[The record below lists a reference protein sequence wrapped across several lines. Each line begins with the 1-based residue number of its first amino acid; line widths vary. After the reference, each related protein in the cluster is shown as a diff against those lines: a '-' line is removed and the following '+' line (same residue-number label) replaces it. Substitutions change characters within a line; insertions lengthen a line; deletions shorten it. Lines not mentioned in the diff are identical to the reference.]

1 MPWKDY
7 ERLLSKVAAY
17 HYVEEKSQLEIA
29 QILGFSRSKICRMIA
44 EAKNLGIVQISV
56 KYPVSTCNDLEMQF
70 EKRFKLREAIIVNDF
85 EEDNVMPI
93 LGQAGADYLRR
104 VVTSEDIIGISWGE
118 TLFNVVNQLQQFHVA
133 GTKVVQLVGG
143 LNNSGQNLQAVELA
157 RRLGEFFN
165 SEPTLLHCP
174 AVVTNPLVKE
184 GLLEDENIQKV
195 IELWKKTT
203 IALVGIGSM
212 SPDSE
217 LFKNNHLSL
226 HWHEMLDKSVA
237 VGDVCMRFFDQAGNN
252 SCEELNELIMG
263 ITLET
268 LKAVGT
274 VVCIAR
280 GTEKANAILGA
291 LNCGIPNVL
300 ITDRETA
307 KRILKIDKD

>member
-7 ERLLSKVAAY
+7 ERLLSKVATY

-29 QILGFSRSKICRMIA
+29 DILGLSRSKVCRMIA
-44 EAKNLGIVQISV
+44 DAKSLGIVQISV
-56 KYPVSTCNDLEMQF
+56 KYPVSTCNELEMQF

-85 EEDNVMPI
+85 EEDNMMPV

-104 VVTSEDIIGISWGE
+104 IVTSEDIIGISWGE
-118 TLFNVVNQLQQFHVA
+118 TLFHVVNQLQPFHTT

-157 RRLGEFFN
+157 RRLGKFFN
-165 SEPTLLHCP
+165 SDPTLLHCP
-174 AVVTNPLVKE
+174 AVVTNSQVME

-195 IELWKKTT
+195 IQLWKKTT
-203 IALVGIGSM
+203 VALVGIGSM
-212 SPDSE
+212 EPDSE

-226 HWHEMLDKSVA
+226 HWHEMLNESVA
-237 VGDVCMRFFDQAGNN
+237 VGDVCMRFFDQLGNK
-252 SCEELNELIMG
+252 CCHELNELIMG

-268 LKAVGT
+268 LKT
-274 VVCIAR
+274 VRTVICIAR
-280 GTEKANAILGA
+280 GTHKANAILGA
-291 LNCGIPNVL
+291 LNSEIPNVL

-307 KRILKIDKD
+307 KMILEIDK